1 VAVADNRGDAGK
13 AGKFF
18 WSALSVA
25 TCGDD
30 ADAGIEAVGTAN
42 ERTGFAIGFGCD
54 AAGVDHDYVGV
65 GWLAFFES
73 AGPQKTGDCFPIG
86 ARGAA
91 TEILDVKRRRHG
103 FSLAELGVIAEI
115 AGLAALAG
123 LVLVQLA
130 GILTRTCS
138 IYWR

>member
-1 VAVADNRGDAGK
+1 VAVTDHRRDAGK
-13 AGKFF
+13 AGEFF
-18 WSALSVA
+18 RSALGVA
-25 TCGDD
+25 AGGN
-30 ADAGIEAVGTAN
+30 DAGAGIDAVGAAN
-42 ERTGFAIGFGCD
+42 ESTGFPVGFGSN
-54 AAGVDHDYVGV
+54 AAGVDDNYVRV
-65 GWLAFFES
+65 GWPAFFETS
-73 AGPQKTGDCFPIG
+73 GPQEAGDSFAIG

>member
-1 VAVADNRGDAGK
+1 MAVADDCGDAGK
-13 AGKFF
+13 DGEFF
-18 WSALSVA
+18 RSALSIA
-25 TCGDD
+25 ACGND
-30 ADAGIEAVGTAN
+30 AGAGIEAVGAAN
-42 ERTGFAIGFGCD
+42 EGTGFAIGFGCN
-54 AAGVDHDYVGV
+54 AAGVDHDYVGF
-65 GWLAFFES
+65 GWQAFFETGG
-73 AGPQKTGDCFPIG
+73 AQETGDCFAIG
-86 ARGAA
+86 ARGTA